1 MEVSAEASVES
12 SAEVS
17 VEASEE
23 TSAEIS
29 AEASEEASAEAMK
42 TAVDATSGMHPKL
55 SSKYECRLS
64 AAKLKIMLFES
75 FDFLVTRSQSIL
87 LRVRKP
93 LWKLCASVFQLP
105 STQLLSNWNTH
116 LTRES
121 PTSEPDVFEY

>member
-1 MEVSAEASVES
+1 MES

-29 AEASEEASAEAMK
+29 EEASEEASAEAME

-64 AAKLKIMLFES
+64 AAELKIMAFES
-75 FDFLVTRSQSIL
+75 FDLIRSQSTL
-87 LRVRKP
+87 LRVRQV
-93 LWKLCASVFQLP
+93 S
-105 STQLLSNWNTH
+105 
-116 LTRES
+116 
-121 PTSEPDVFEY
+121 